1 MRDRT
6 EYQPQRMFEG
16 HRHTSQQQWQWPS
29 FSLSFWVC
37 VCELL
42 KNKSKRIFFPIDIF
56 FFNSTDL
63 SFRHTHTYTKKPIL
77 FIFNKFFCIFL
88 IFEYFTLRC
97 TFLHTIYN
105 KYSTCSYASF
115 LRYYITK
122 MSFWCTSISKWK
134 HIIKVV
140 MMSASFGWSASLVEM
155 WSGYIIFRRSNMTI
169 YVPPYVYL
177 YLCRLLVGTHFLWF
191 NLILNAGY
199 VQYIYEV

>member
-1 MRDRT
+1 MT
-6 EYQPQRMFEG
+6 KFLPLFLG
-16 HRHTSQQQWQWPS
+16 
-29 FSLSFWVC
+29 VC
-37 VCELL
+37 VWTSEKQKQ
-42 KNKSKRIFFPIDIF
+42 KNFFPDWYF
-56 FFNSTDL
+56 FLQLDWSEFQ
-63 SFRHTHTYTKKPIL
+63 THIYTYTKKNNPI
-77 FIFNKFFCIFL
+77 
-88 IFEYFTLRC
+88 YFQWAILYISHIWVFSLRC

-105 KYSTCSYASF
+105 KYDTCSYASF

>member
-1 MRDRT
+1 MT
-6 EYQPQRMFEG
+6 KFLPLFLG
-16 HRHTSQQQWQWPS
+16 
-29 FSLSFWVC
+29 VC
-37 VCELL
+37 VNFWKTKAKEFFSRL
-42 KNKSKRIFFPIDIF
+42 IFFS
-56 FFNSTDL
+56 STQLIWVSD
-63 SFRHTHTYTKKPIL
+63 THILKQKKPIL
-77 FIFNKFFCIFL
+77 FIFNKIFCIFL

-105 KYSTCSYASF
+105 KYDTCSYASF
-115 LRYYITK
+115 LQYYITK